1 MAEYFQARTYFM
13 VVFVIC
19 VSHLKSTIGKPRS
32 TSWPSLLPP
41 NLQTLDLANRLRED
55 PAAINIASSDHGNIV
70 QEIPAAVLY
79 PSSIDDIASLIKFAH
94 FNSSPF
100 HIAARGQG
108 HSVRGQA
115 MARNGVVVD
124 MTSLKNQKNGYHG
137 IKVSAGTDG
146 AIWYVDVG
154 GEQLWIDVLNATLEH
169 GLAPVSW
176 TDYLYLTVGGT
187 LSNAG
192 ISGQTFRHGPQIS
205 NVYEMDVITGK
216 GDVVTCSPENN
227 KELFYA
233 VLGGLGQFGII
244 ARARIVLDSAP
255 KRVKWIRMLYDDFS
269 TFSGDQEHL
278 ISLNGRENKN
288 GVDYL
293 EGLLLMNHGP
303 LDGWRSSFF
312 PLTDHSKITSL
323 ITKNGIIYSIEMAK
337 YYYDDPSLDDSIDK
351 ELEVLL
357 ETLSFIPGYAFE
369 KDVSFVDFLNRAAS
383 REPTTE
389 VDQSQE
395 HELVTSRPWLN
406 LFVPK
411 SRISEF
417 NSGVLKDIVL
427 KRNITTGL
435 VLIYPMNKS
444 KWDDRMSAVTPDED
458 VFYTV
463 GFLHISGVDEWEAI
477 DVQNQDILQYC
488 YNAGIDIKEYLPSYK
503 RRKEWENH
511 FAMKWETFQERK
523 ARFDPEMIMSPGQRI
538 FNNN

>member
-1 MAEYFQARTYFM
+1 MAEYFQARTYFI

-19 VSHLKSTIGKPRS
+19 VSHLKSAIGKPRS
-32 TSWPSLLPP
+32 SWPSLLPP
-41 NLQTLDLANRLRED
+41 NLQTLDLANRLRDD
-55 PAAINIASSDHGNIV
+55 PAAINIASSDQGNIV
-70 QEIPAAVLY
+70 KEIPAAVLY

-94 FNSSPF
+94 FNSAPF

-124 MTSLKNQKNGYHG
+124 MTSFRNQKIGFHG
-137 IKVSAGTDG
+137 IKVSAGNHPSIGTDDTTR
-146 AIWYVDVG
+146 YVDVG

-233 VLGGLGQFGII
+233 VLGGLGQFGIV
-244 ARARIVLDSAP
+244 ARARIILDSAP
-255 KRVKWIRMLYDDFS
+255 KRVKWVRMLYDDFS
-269 TFSGDQEHL
+269 AFSGDQEHL
-278 ISLNGRENKN
+278 ISLNGREHKN
-288 GVDYL
+288 AVDYL

-312 PLTDHSKITSL
+312 PLADHSRITSL
-323 ITKNGIIYSIEMAK
+323 ITKHGIIYSLEMAK
-337 YYYDDPSLDDSIDK
+337 YYYDDPTIDDSVDE
-351 ELEVLL
+351 ELKVLF

-369 KDVSFVDFLNRAAS
+369 KDVSFVDFLSRAAS
-383 REPTTE
+383 REPTSTE
-389 VDQSQE
+389 V
-395 HELVTSRPWLN
+395 HPWLN

-417 NSGVLKDIVL
+417 NSGVLKNIVL

-435 VLIYPMNKS
+435 VLFYPMNKS

-503 RRKEWENH
+503 REKEWENH
-511 FAMKWETFQERK
+511 FGMKWETFQERK